1 MLQTRIGKRTAAS
14 AVKIAVDLVK
24 ERQISKQ
31 EAVLRVDP
39 ASLDQLLHPQW
50 DPEAEI
56 HVVAKGLNASPGA
69 AAGKAV
75 FDART
80 AQAWAAA
87 GDRVILVRPM
97 TEPDDVGGMYASR
110 GILTSRGGKTSH
122 AAVVARGAGK
132 PCVCG
137 AEELHIDLA
146 ERRFT
151 VNGTTVVEGDVIAI
165 DGSTGRVAVGDV
177 PLVQPKLSGDLERI
191 LKWADEFRRLKV
203 RTNADTPEDAAKA
216 RNFGAEGIGLAR
228 TEHMFLGDR
237 LPVVQ
242 RMILARTPEEEQ
254 AALAELLDLQRGDF
268 AGIFEAMSG
277 LPVTIR
283 LLDPPLHE
291 FLPSSKELELAI
303 RQLEFDLTSVPGEE
317 RARLEKELAEK
328 VDLLGTAERL
338 EESNPMLGM
347 RGVRLGVARPGL
359 YAMQVRA
366 IMEAACD
373 VKEKGGRPVVEIM
386 IPLVAVRE
394 ELEMMRAEAEG
405 VIADV
410 LKARRT
416 KIDVLIGTMI
426 ELPRAA
432 LVAGDIAEAAQF
444 FSFGTNDLT
453 QTTYGF
459 SRDDVEGKFL
469 SKYLELGLLKANPFE
484 TLDQSGVG
492 RLVNIAVAEGRA
504 ARPGLKVGICGE
516 HGGDPASVEFCHTA
530 GLDYVSC
537 SPFRVPVARLAAA
550 HAALK
555 DSGVGGSETR

>member
-1 MLQTRIGKRTAAS
+1 
-14 AVKIAVDLVK
+14 AVDLVK
-24 ERQISKQ
+24 EKLISKE

-39 ASLDQLLHPQW
+39 GSLDQMLHPQW
-50 DPEAEI
+50 DPEAGI
-56 HVVAKGLNASPGA
+56 HVVATGLNASPGA
-69 AAGKAV
+69 AAGRAV

-80 AQAWAAA
+80 AEEWAER
-87 GDRVILVRPM
+87 GERVILVRPM
-97 TEPDDVGGMYASR
+97 TEPDDVGGMYASQ

-137 AEELHIDLA
+137 AESLTIDLA
-146 ERRFT
+146 ERRFS
-151 VNGTTVVEGDVIAI
+151 VGDTTVVEGDVIAI

-177 PLVQPKLSGDLERI
+177 PLVQPELSGDLEKI
-191 LKWADEFRRLKV
+191 LRWADGIRRLKV
-203 RTNADTPEDAAKA
+203 RTNADNPEDSA
-216 RNFGAEGIGLAR
+216 RARGFGAQGIGLAR

-242 RMILARTPEEEQ
+242 RMILARSEEEEQ
-254 AALAELLDLQRGDF
+254 AALEELLEVQRGDF
-268 AGIFEAMSG
+268 AGIFQAMSG

-291 FLPSSKELELAI
+291 FLPSSKELELDLQ
-303 RQLEFDLTSVPGEE
+303 RLEFDLKSASPEDRTALEGE
-317 RARLEKELAEK
+317 RAEKT
-328 VDLLGTAERL
+328 DLLASVERL

-347 RGVRLGVARPGL
+347 RGVRLGVVRPGL

-373 VKEKGGRPVVEIM
+373 VREKGGRPVVEIM

-394 ELEMMRAEAEG
+394 ELEAMRAEAEA
-405 VIADV
+405 VVAEV
-410 LKARRT
+410 LAARRK

-432 LVAGDIAEAAQF
+432 LVAGEIAEAADF

-459 SRDDVEGKFL
+459 SRDDVESKFL
-469 SKYLELGLLKANPFE
+469 SKYLERGLLKANPFE
-484 TLDQSGVG
+484 TLDRSGVG
-492 RLVNIAVAEGRA
+492 RLIEIAVSEGRA

-516 HGGDPASVEFCHTA
+516 HGGDPASVEFCHRA

-555 DSGVGGSETR
+555 ESGIGGSETR